1 MSWHLVLPIVNMLHS
16 YAFIALLPSFPFP
29 IIWKIPFPAFEFKHH
44 DKSHKTCVRLPAAS
58 HAIAW
63 TTTSAIPWKLCKKPN
78 NPFIFHVS
86 PMETRGTDN
95 KQQATSNKHCFS
107 LRSMFCRMGFGFTE
121 FHLQKRR
128 FLQLVNPRPV
138 SSNSEHARR
147 VGLPPLLRHPA
158 DASPPSRPH
167 ARPKHRRPW
176 GTHFSQRRPVWPIW
190 KKSWDSECEKGSRS
204 QHRLTFNWHF
214 RSLFQFKSA

>member
-1 MSWHLVLPIVNMLHS
+1 MSCHLMPPIVNMLHS

-78 NPFIFHVS
+78 NPFNSFQLMYC
-86 PMETRGTDN
+86 PWKRG
-95 KQQATSNKHCFS
+95 QQA
-107 LRSMFCRMGFGFTE
+107 LLFTE
-121 FHLQKRR
+121 FHLQKRC

-147 VGLPPLLRHPA
+147 AGLPPLLRHPA

-167 ARPKHRRPW
+167 ARPKHRRP
-176 GTHFSQRRPVWPIW
+176 
-190 KKSWDSECEKGSRS
+190 
-204 QHRLTFNWHF
+204 
-214 RSLFQFKSA
+214 